1 MQLLSPPT
9 AVRVLWGSGVSAG
22 RARGRALRVGNA
34 REAAAAGPGDVAVVD
49 VLPAGWAPL
58 VAHAA
63 AVVAAEGGA
72 LSNAA
77 TVLRELRVPAVVG
90 VGPAAA
96 AIESGAWISL
106 DGLRGLVKVDGGAV

>member
-9 AVRVLWGSGVSAG
+9 AVRVLRGSGVSAG

-58 VAHAA
+58 VAHTAG
-63 AVVAAEGGA
+63 VVAGEGGA

-90 VGPAAA
+90 IGPAAA
-96 AIESGAWISL
+96 AIESGASISL
-106 DGLRGLVKVDGGAV
+106 DGLTGSVEVDSDAV